1 MKYSLSFYNAAVQIY
16 LISIFN
22 SIITEI
28 CKHDKDNVKESI
40 HISGQTGVV

>member
-22 SIITEI
+22 SIAEI

-40 HISGQTGVV
+40 HISGQTGAV